1 MPAIKKIL
9 CPTDFSEAS
18 YEGLSYAVELA
29 TPGQTELCVVHVDP
43 ANGEES
49 AFEFSMIGT
58 ADAAVR
64 RAHAVTALSEVL
76 EDQVPPSINS
86 RPLLRSGNIAHEIV
100 RAASE
105 EGIDLI
111 VLTTHGAAGWRPG
124 VLGAVAEEVVRTAPC
139 PVLTISA
146 PASGYDEEEAPEES
160 EVLPEAN
167 GSAPRAKSKTGSP
180 IRRKLSLDDD

>member
-18 YEGLSYAVELA
+18 FEGLSYAVELA
-29 TPGQTELCVVHVDP
+29 TPGETELCVVHVDP
-43 ANGEES
+43 ATGEAAS
-49 AFEFSMIGT
+49 FEFSLMGT

-76 EDQVPPSINS
+76 EDWVPPAINS
-86 RPLLRSGNIAHEIV
+86 RPLLRSGNIAREIV
-100 RAASE
+100 RAAGE
-105 EGIDLI
+105 EAVDLI

-124 VLGAVAEEVVRTAPC
+124 GLGAVAEEVVRTAPC

-146 PASGYDEEEAPEES
+146 PASGNIDGPTPAAES
-160 EVLPEAN
+160 ESN
-167 GSAPRAKSKTGSP
+167 GTHPHVKNTGQL
-180 IRRKLSLDDD
+180 RRNLCLDDD